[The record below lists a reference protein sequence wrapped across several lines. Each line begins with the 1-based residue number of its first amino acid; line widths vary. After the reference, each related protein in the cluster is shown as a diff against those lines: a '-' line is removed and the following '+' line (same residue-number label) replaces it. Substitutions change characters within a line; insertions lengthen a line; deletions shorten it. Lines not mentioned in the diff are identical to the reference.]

1 MSAASTWFNWPCRV
15 PEARSLQKG
24 MTDASPLISTEDL
37 AALTGRPELRVVDA
51 TWHLDGRDGRP
62 DFEAARIPGAVFFD
76 LEASSDQASPL
87 PHMLP
92 DPAAFG
98 ARMGALGLSRD
109 DRIVVYDTVGIRSAA
124 RIWWMLK
131 VMGAPRVQV
140 LDGGLPKWRAE
151 GRPIES
157 GPALDP
163 ASGDFEA
170 RLDAGAV
177 ADVEA
182 VRAAYDQGVQVLDAR
197 AADRF
202 QGCAAEPRPGLRS
215 GHMPGALNLPF
226 PQVLNA
232 DGTMKRGAALEAA
245 FWQAGVDL
253 ERPVITTCGSG
264 VTAAIL
270 SLGLAVLGRPSRL
283 YDGSWAEW
291 GSRSDTPVET
301 A

>member
-1 MSAASTWFNWPCRV
+1 MN
-15 PEARSLQKG
+15 
-24 MTDASPLISTEDL
+24 DAPLISTEAL
-37 AALTGRPELRVVDA
+37 AALLGEPNLRIIDA
-51 TWHLDGRDGRP
+51 SWHLDGRDGRP
-62 DFEAARIPGAVFFD
+62 DFEAARIPGAVLFD
-76 LEASSDQASPL
+76 LEASSDQASSL

-92 DPAAFG
+92 EAASFG
-98 ARMGALGLSRD
+98 RRMSELGLSKA

-131 VMGAPRVQV
+131 VMGATRVQV

-151 GRPIES
+151 GRPV
-157 GPALDP
+157 
-163 ASGDFEA
+163 EA
-170 RLDAGAV
+170 GAAPTPREGEFDAHLEKTAV
-177 ADVEA
+177 ADVET
-182 VRAAYDQGVQVLDAR
+182 VRTAAAEGVQVLDAR

-202 QGCAAEPRPGLRS
+202 LGRAAEPRAGLRS

-226 PQVLNA
+226 PQLLNA
-232 DGTMKRGAALEAA
+232 DGTMKRGEALEAA
-245 FWQAGVDL
+245 FKAAGVDL
-253 ERPVITTCGSG
+253 DRPVITTCGSG

-291 GSRSDTPVET
+291 GGRSDTAVET

>member
-1 MSAASTWFNWPCRV
+1 
-15 PEARSLQKG
+15 
-24 MTDASPLISTEDL
+24 MTDAPPLISTEEL
-37 AALTGRPELRVVDA
+37 AALIGAPDLRLVDA
-51 TWHLDGRDGRP
+51 SWHLDGRDGRP

-92 DPAAFG
+92 DAETFG
-98 ARMGALGLSRD
+98 RRMSELGLSND
-109 DRIVVYDTVGIRSAA
+109 DRIIVYDTVGIRSAA

-131 VMGAPRVQV
+131 VMGAGRVQV
-140 LDGGLPKWRAE
+140 LDGGLPKWKAE
-151 GRPIES
+151 GRSVEC
-157 GPALDP
+157 GPVARSL
-163 ASGDFEA
+163 AGEFEA
-170 RLDAGAV
+170 RLEADAV
-177 ADVEA
+177 ADAES
-182 VRAAYDQGVQVLDAR
+182 VRAAPDQGIQVLDAR

-202 QGCAAEPRPGLRS
+202 AGRVAEPRAGLRS

-226 PQVLNA
+226 PQLLTA
-232 DGTMKRGAALEAA
+232 DGTMKRGEPLEAA
-245 FWQAGVDL
+245 FRAAGLDL
-253 ERPVITTCGSG
+253 DRPVITTCGSG

-291 GSRSDTPVET
+291 GGRSDTAVET

>member
-1 MSAASTWFNWPCRV
+1 MSELP
-15 PEARSLQKG
+15 
-24 MTDASPLISTEDL
+24 PLISTEDL
-37 AALTGRPELRVVDA
+37 AALIGRPDLRLVDA
-51 TWHLDGRDGRP
+51 SWHLDGRDGRP

-76 LEASSDQASPL
+76 LEASSDRQSPL

-92 DPAAFG
+92 DADVFG
-98 ARMGALGLSRD
+98 RRMSELGLSNK

-124 RIWWMLK
+124 RIWWMLT
-131 VMGAPRVQV
+131 VMGAERVQI

-151 GRPIES
+151 GRPVES
-157 GPALDP
+157 GLAPTP
-163 ASGDFEA
+163 HPGNFEA
-170 RLDAGAV
+170 RLVADAV
-177 ADVEA
+177 ADAEA
-182 VRAAYDQGVQVLDAR
+182 VRTAPDQGVQVLDAR

-202 QGCAAEPRPGLRS
+202 QGRAAEPRPGLRS

-226 PQVLNA
+226 PQVLHA
-232 DGTMKRGAALEAA
+232 DGTMKRGDELEAV
-245 FWQAGVDL
+245 FRDAGVDL
-253 ERPVITTCGSG
+253 DRTVITTCGSG

-291 GSRSDTPVET
+291 GGRSDTAVET